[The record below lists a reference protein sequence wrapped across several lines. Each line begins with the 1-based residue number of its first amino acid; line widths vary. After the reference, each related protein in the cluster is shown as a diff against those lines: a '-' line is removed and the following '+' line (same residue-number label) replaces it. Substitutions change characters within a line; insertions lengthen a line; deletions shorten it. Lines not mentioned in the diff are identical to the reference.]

1 MGVTQDVRPETIAI
15 DADLAVHYQE
25 LAAAILQRAVEDAK
39 CPRHEPM
46 AMCRKTYRR
55 QSCTACRRRALRD
68 LSSDWGYFL
77 ADEIGINPGYWALA
91 VEELRRQVPPSRRD
105 EVRETERQERIELG
119 QKAGEGVIRR

>member
-55 QSCTACRRRALRD
+55 RSCTACRRRALRD
-68 LSSDWGYFL
+68 LSSEWAYLL
-77 ADEIGINPGYWALA
+77 ADEIGITPGYWALA
-91 VEELRRQVPPSRRD
+91 VEELRRR
-105 EVRETERQERIELG
+105 VRETERQERIELG